1 MAPILIKDNGEAMPE
16 SPDIV
21 RYVDNLDSKPVLTG
35 STNPAI
41 AEWLQRVGSYSA
53 KLLLP
58 RIAHADFEEFA
69 TDSARRYF
77 IDKSRRR
84 SVILPTISPTVPI

>member
-21 RYVDNLDSKPVLTG
+21 RYVDNPDSKPVLTG

-53 KLLLP
+53 KLLP